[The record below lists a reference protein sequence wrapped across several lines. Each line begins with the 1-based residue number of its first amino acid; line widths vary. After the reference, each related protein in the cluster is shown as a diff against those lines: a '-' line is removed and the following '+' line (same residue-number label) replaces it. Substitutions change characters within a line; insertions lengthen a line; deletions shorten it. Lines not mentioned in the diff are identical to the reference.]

1 MQSLGKWALCVY
13 VWLLQKL
20 SMKRLGPQSKT
31 FLLIVLLSIS
41 PSKIFQKGL
50 YFSTTSSFSWSSIT
64 SGSMTITKVFCTR
77 ERFWNRLF
85 YINGFRCG
93 HEWGRVYFGHSVRSY
108 GLSSNSGSFDSKSN
122 VPIPLGVKNL
132 WFQEHGH
139 WAWIHQERG
148 MAWPS
153 LVTDRPTLP
162 GWPPLTPPPFPRPCH
177 WVWYGSLVPL
187 SAPADAASFW

>member
-1 MQSLGKWALCVY
+1 MQSLGKWALCAY

-85 YINGFRCG
+85 YINGFTIDVDMSEVGYILGIQSEAMDSLPTLG
-93 HEWGRVYFGHSVRSY
+93 HLTLNPMSPSHWVSKIS
-108 GLSSNSGSFDSKSN
+108 DSKSM
-122 VPIPLGVKNL
+122 GT
-132 WFQEHGH
+132 EHGSIRREEWH
-139 WAWIHQERG
+139 DHLW
-148 MAWPS
+148 S
-153 LVTDRPTLP
+153 LT
-162 GWPPLTPPPFPRPCH
+162 GPPYLGGH
-177 WVWYGSLVPL
+177 H
-187 SAPADAASFW
+187 